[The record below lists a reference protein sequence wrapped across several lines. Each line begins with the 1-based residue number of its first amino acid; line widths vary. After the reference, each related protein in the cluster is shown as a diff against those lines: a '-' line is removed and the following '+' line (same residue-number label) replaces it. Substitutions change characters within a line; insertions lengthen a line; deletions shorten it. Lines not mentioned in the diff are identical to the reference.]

1 MLPGGP
7 YTLALIPSEYVK
19 DEKSL
24 KAYFISPDLSS
35 SGAKFKRLICFQCQQ
50 IMPENSHSTYSK
62 DAKILCLSAKKVAH
76 MGPCTLSLE
85 MSNP

>member
-24 KAYFISPDLSS
+24 KAYFISPDLSY